1 MLVVSR
7 LAWPSQLRITVTST
21 PAVTRLAAVAWRKV
35 CGETRFLANDGTI
48 LVAAAAVLLQL
59 EANAGS
65 FEGIAVA
72 VDKMGSSSP
81 RGRLFKRAFR
91 SSTVSGQS
99 GQVRSFRPLPSS
111 RT

>member
-1 MLVVSR
+1 M
-7 LAWPSQLRITVTST
+7 
-21 PAVTRLAAVAWRKV
+21 AWRKV

-72 VDKMGSSSP
+72 VDKNGFIFPARPSFQESLQEFNRLWPERTGPLLSP
-81 RGRLFKRAFR
+81 FAE
-91 SSTVSGQS
+91 QS
-99 GQVRSFRPLPSS
+99 NLKG
-111 RT
+111 